1 MSDWVF
7 WSCPIHLS
15 PRQRCLGC
23 GSLQQV
29 CQLLPVLR
37 KIHRGRRKWV
47 ANTPAWLRKTA
58 RLTSSP
64 PNIALLAFTLWQHLF
79 NYCWILELIFVS
91 PASPGGGWL
100 DLSWERETWENSQAC
115 NKICLFAASQI
126 VKSSRIYKSKACFPS
141 NSVSIL
147 TALFVHCGAP
157 LQGWNWSFSLLH
169 SISCDEDSSYALL
182 VCVCVCKCVSVCI
195 F

>member
-1 MSDWVF
+1 METDPFINFVAPVNCRLCFWGSNATECGVVEEYYKSIRTSDRVF

-15 PRQRCLGC
+15 PWLRCLGC

-29 CQLLPVLR
+29 CQPLPVRR
-37 KIHRGRRKWV
+37 KIHRVRRKWV

-91 PASPGGGWL
+91 PASPGGPTRPR
-100 DLSWERETWENSQAC
+100 ERDMRKFS
-115 NKICLFAASQI
+115 
-126 VKSSRIYKSKACFPS
+126 
-141 NSVSIL
+141 
-147 TALFVHCGAP
+147 G
-157 LQGWNWSFSLLH
+157 LQ
-169 SISCDEDSSYALL
+169 
-182 VCVCVCKCVSVCI
+182 
-195 F
+195 